1 MPLSAELKDPKTGE
15 RKYLDREERRAF
27 LTATQQQEA
36 RKKYYCQLL
45 YYTGCRLSEALAV
58 TYNSFDFKRGYVMIR
73 TLKQGSRD
81 GKPVERY
88 RDNELPESFLNEIQG
103 FYATVSG
110 RRRHAVA
117 AAEPLWSVSDR
128 MARNYVADVMIAVVI
143 TGKKATSRGLGHS
156 MGVMLA
162 MEKVPV
168 SVIQKVL
175 GHASVKNTMI
185 YLDILND
192 ERRQLISQVW

>member
-1 MPLSAELKDPKTGE
+1 MPLSVELKDPTTGE

-27 LTATQQQEA
+27 LDATQQQEP

-58 TYNSFDFKRGYVMIR
+58 SYNNFDFQRYYVTIR
-73 TLKQGSRD
+73 TLKQGTRD
-81 GKPVERY
+81 GQPVERY
-88 RDNELPESFLNEIQG
+88 RDNELPESYLHEIQG
-103 FYATVSG
+103 FYATIRG
-110 RRRHAVA
+110 RRRHQIVA
-117 AAEPLWSVSDR
+117 TEPLWSISDR
-128 MARNYVADVMIAVVI
+128 MARHYVADVMAAAGI
-143 TGKKATSRGLGHS
+143 TGRKATSRGLRHS

-175 GHASVKNTMI
+175 GHSSVKNTMI
-185 YLDILND
+185 YLDILDD

>member
-15 RKYLDREERRAF
+15 RKYLDRDERRAF
-27 LTATQQQEA
+27 LEATQHMEA

-45 YYTGCRLSEALAV
+45 YYTGCRLSEALELR
-58 TYNSFDFKRGYVMIR
+58 YNSFDFKRGYVTIR

-88 RDNELPESFLNEIQG
+88 RDNELPQTYLNEIRG
-103 FYATVSG
+103 FYATVRG
-110 RRRHAVA
+110 RRPHKLA
-117 AAEPLWSVSDR
+117 ASEPLWSITDR
-128 MARNYVADVMIAVVI
+128 MARNYVSDVMTAAGIS
-143 TGKKATSRGLGHS
+143 GRRATSRGLRHS

-168 SVIQKVL
+168 NVIQKVL
-175 GHASVKNTMI
+175 GHSSVKNTMI
-185 YLDILND
+185 YLDILDD